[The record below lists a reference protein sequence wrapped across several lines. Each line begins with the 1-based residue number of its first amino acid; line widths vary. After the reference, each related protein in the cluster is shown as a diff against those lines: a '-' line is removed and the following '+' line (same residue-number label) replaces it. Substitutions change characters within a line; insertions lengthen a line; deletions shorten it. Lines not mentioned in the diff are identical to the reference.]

1 MKRLLPCSLLLILVW
16 SACHPDLDGTT
27 GPMPA
32 TTETSYQTA
41 SYLSNQKV
49 TSICEDAEGH
59 IWIGTLRGL
68 NRFDAHEY
76 HQYLCNDHDS
86 TSLPDNQIQHMLR
99 DSKGNLWI
107 TTVHGAC
114 RYTDQDRF
122 ERIDIPGLNKN
133 GVQLLETADG
143 HILLN
148 QHERLLQYSPETN
161 SFQCLLPNFD
171 PQNYRHGQC
180 YIDAEGSLW
189 DVKPTYARRINLQD
203 LQCADSLALPTEA
216 FCSTQDAQGTIW
228 IGGKGIIAL
237 LDTRTR
243 HLCPLPDVLAHH
255 PRLSKAQVS
264 LLHPYSP
271 TQLLIVTDE
280 DGLFCYN
287 HMEQT
292 VTHQDEEGFPFE
304 APHFCINRLFTD
316 SNQNLWMGSVDQGYT
331 VRYRYKERFNSDRYL
346 SSQLKGISVTGM
358 TAAPDGTLWMTTMM
372 DGVYRYDPSTRFIQH
387 IEGLPKGSKGF
398 TRIYADSRGQIWYG
412 TEQGQ
417 LICCQWQKGEIHVKR
432 TYSLP
437 YIMHLTESTDSTL
450 LVSTAGTDLYVLPS
464 DQEEFTTVRLFH
476 TSFTFIAS
484 LMPME
489 DGSVLVAAFAQ
500 PILRFH
506 PQTLTSEEL
515 PVHPEE
521 WQQAIHRSK
530 FIPSCLRTD
539 SRGRIWIGTI
549 ANGLLCYDPA
559 TGHLQT
565 QPGTPCTDISSI
577 EEDQLGHLWVSTM
590 YGLGCLDPTI
600 GSLTNYYAADGLGG
614 NQFYD
619 RSSCRLPDGTLVFG
633 GTHGL
638 TFFNPLETLP
648 ARSIP
653 LYIEELKVLGE
664 TARPADSGLS
674 PINRRLSLRPDI
686 HLNHHHSSLSL
697 SFAALDYSEHPR
709 MRYQY
714 RMEGFDRT
722 WIDAGSVHEAFY
734 ANLPAGKYTFRV
746 KATSDGRGDTTG
758 TETSLRVIVHP
769 APWLT
774 WWAKCLY
781 LLLAGGIVGTFLRAL
796 HRIREGREAARRAVL
811 EKEQE
816 KRVNRMNM
824 SFFANVSH
832 EFRTPL
838 TMIAGPVEQLS
849 HDPSLSDSQRHLL
862 NTVKRSVVRM
872 LRLVNQ
878 LMDFN
883 KLENDTLRLAV
894 GTADIVAELRHQ
906 VDIFSVNAREKGIT
920 LTAFGLEESLSLP
933 LDTDKLDKIITNLLS
948 NALKFTS
955 TGGQIELHLDLIP
968 AAEAQQLY
976 PEAQAVTDSYVKV
989 VVADTGRGIPPEQM
1003 ERIFKRY
1010 YQVESADGRG
1020 IYNWGTGIGLYY
1032 ARALARLHHGY
1043 LWAANR
1049 TDVAS
1054 GAQFT
1059 LLLPASEKAYRP
1071 EEFLPDTTS
1080 QNALYPLHPSASP
1093 IPAPAADS
1101 NQQSVLVVDDDSEVT
1116 RYLEALLSPHFR
1128 IICRFDAD
1136 SAFRAMQE
1144 EAPDLVLSDVVM
1156 PGKTGYELCKEIKGD
1171 MQLCHIPVILLTAKA
1186 TDENK
1191 IEGLETGADA
1201 YVTKPFNPTY
1211 LLALIRSQL
1220 TNRQRLKQI
1229 LNTATHTDAL
1239 EAEDLMPQDK
1249 AFMDELYALMESE
1262 LSNSELDVSIMT
1274 ERMHISRTKFYYKVK
1289 GLTGENPATFFRT
1302 YKLNRAA
1309 QLLQEGEHTISEV
1322 ADLCGFSTLSHF
1334 SASFKRKFGISPSEY
1349 VRGKQERRNE

>member
-1 MKRLLPCSLLLILVW
+1 MKSYALLCMMLLIA
-16 SACHPDLDGTT
+16 ACRQPSMPVEGLQ
-27 GPMPA
+27 PMQREGSRA
-32 TTETSYQTA
+32 TRQE
-41 SYLSNQKV
+41 LSNQKV
-49 TSICEDAEGH
+49 TALAEDALGH
-59 IWIGTLRGL
+59 IWIGTFHGL
-68 NRFDAHEY
+68 NRYDSHEY
-76 HQYLCNDHDS
+76 HQYFYNDSDS
-86 TSLPDNQIQHMLR
+86 ASLPDNQIQDILR
-99 DSKGNLWI
+99 DSKGQMWI
-107 TTVHGAC
+107 ATVSGLC
-114 RYTDQDRF
+114 RYTDQDCFR
-122 ERIDIPGLNKN
+122 RVDIEGPNHN
-133 GVQLLETADG
+133 AVQLLETPNG
-143 HILLN
+143 RILVNFVVHLGAYN
-148 QHERLLQYSPETN
+148 PQTN
-161 SFQCLLPNFD
+161 RVELVYPLFD
-171 PQNYRHGQC
+171 PDDTHYGRC
-180 YIDAEGSLW
+180 YIDREGNLWDAKPYSLRRYDTDALRLQDSIPTPFRVECSYMDAEG
-189 DVKPTYARRINLQD
+189 RIWMGGLQ
-203 LQCADSLALPTEA
+203 ALA
-216 FCSTQDAQGTIW
+216 CY
-228 IGGKGIIAL
+228 
-237 LDTRTR
+237 DTRTR
-243 HLCPLPDVLAHH
+243 RFATLPPALQ
-255 PRLSKAQVS
+255 PQRLPAGETIS
-264 LLHPYSP
+264 LLHSYGPAGS
-271 TQLLIVTDE
+271 LLMGTDQHDILYYYHAIE
-280 DGLFCYN
+280 GTLSAQN
-287 HMEQT
+287 EA
-292 VTHQDEEGFPFE
+292 GFPFDL
-304 APHFCINRLFTD
+304 PRGSTRCLMTD
-316 SNQNLWMGSVDQGYT
+316 SRQNLWIGSLDQGLSCRYHYQRRFNYDTRLQLPLEGKSVTSLCTDEAGRLWAATLLDGIYVYDPATHRMEQMGGIQGLKKKFTWIAPGRQGTVWIATGGDRVMRCRYTGGQGLQIEKSYT
-331 VRYRYKERFNSDRYL
+331 VPNAMSMV
-346 SSQLKGISVTGM
+346 QM
-358 TAAPDGTLWMTTMM
+358 ADGTLMVTTASA
-372 DGVYRYDPSTRFIQH
+372 Y
-387 IEGLPKGSKGF
+387 
-398 TRIYADSRGQIWYG
+398 
-412 TEQGQ
+412 
-417 LICCQWQKGEIHVKR
+417 
-432 TYSLP
+432 
-437 YIMHLTESTDSTL
+437 
-450 LVSTAGTDLYVLPS
+450 LYVLRPGA
-464 DQEEFTTVRLFH
+464 DEMLPIQLWH
-476 TSFTFIAS
+476 TSFTFTSCA
-484 LMPME
+484 LPME
-489 DGSVLVAAFAQ
+489 QEGKLLVAGFGQGLLYVDIATLNLERL
-500 PILRFH
+500 PISD
-506 PQTLTSEEL
+506 TD
-515 PVHPEE
+515 
-521 WQQAIHRSK
+521 WKAAIRHSK
-530 FIPSCLRTD
+530 FIPTALCAD
-539 SRGRIWIGTI
+539 SRGRIWIGTV
-549 ANGLLCYDPA
+549 ANGLLCYHPD
-559 TGHLQT
+559 THRLQSV
-565 QPGTPCTDISSI
+565 PGTSCPDICSI
-577 EEDQLGHLWVSTM
+577 CEDRMGNLWISTM
-590 YGLGCLDPTI
+590 NGLNRLDPTNMRN
-600 GSLTNYYAADGLGG
+600 TNYFASDGLGG

-619 RSSCRLPDGTLVFG
+619 RAACQLADGTMVFG
-633 GTHGL
+633 GTHGVS
-638 TFFNPLETLP
+638 FFNPLEHTLP
-648 ARSIP
+648 RTVTLAFQ
-653 LYIEELKVLGE
+653 ELKVWG
-664 TARPADSGLS
+664 RPVCPDADGGS
-674 PINRRLSLRPDI
+674 PIDRHLSHRPDVRLR
-686 HLNHHHSSLSL
+686 HDQNSFSL
-697 SFAALDYSEHPR
+697 SFAALDYAEHPR
-709 MRYQY
+709 LHYHY
-714 RMEGFDRT
+714 RLEGFDRY

-734 ANLPAGKYTFRV
+734 ANLPAGTYTFRV

-758 TETSLRVIVHP
+758 AETSLRVIVHP

-781 LLLAGGIVGTFLRAL
+781 LLLAGGIVGIFLRAL

-862 NTVKRSVVRM
+862 DTVKRSVVRM

-948 NALKFTS
+948 NAIKFTP

-968 AAEAQQLY
+968 A
-976 PEAQAVTDSYVKV
+976 PEAKLLCPEVQTTTGSYVKM

-1020 IYNWGTGIGLYY
+1020 SYNWGTGIGLYY

-1059 LLLPASEKAYRP
+1059 LLLPAGESAYSAD
-1071 EEFLPDTTS
+1071 EHLPDTTS
-1080 QNALYPLHPSASP
+1080 QSALYPLHPTAS
-1093 IPAPAADS
+1093 PAPAPATDA

-1128 IICRFDAD
+1128 VICRFDAD

-1171 MQLCHIPVILLTAKA
+1171 MQLCHIPVVLLTAKT

-1334 SASFKRKFGISPSEY
+1334 SASFKKKFGCTPSEY
-1349 VRGKQERRNE
+1349 VRR